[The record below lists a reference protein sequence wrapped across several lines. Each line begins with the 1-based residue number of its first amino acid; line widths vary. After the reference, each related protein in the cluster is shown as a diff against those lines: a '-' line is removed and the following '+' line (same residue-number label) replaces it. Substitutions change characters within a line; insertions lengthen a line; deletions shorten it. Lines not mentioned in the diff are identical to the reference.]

1 MPIPEKV
8 LKYQEKPSYF
18 PFIVKLIAFV
28 LFIAI
33 VSYTLAEDEV
43 YVFCDINPGEW
54 DSKVSEETLEQCTYI
69 PWIDPRYVA
78 SSDNVAV

>member
-18 PFIVKLIAFV
+18 PFVVKLIAFV
-28 LFIAI
+28 LFIAVI
-33 VSYTLAEDEV
+33 SYTLAEDEV
-43 YVFCDINPGEW
+43 DTYCDINPGEW
-54 DSKVSEETLEQCTYI
+54 DSKVSAETLEQCTYI